1 MALGNILKKLFGDQ
15 SERAVRPLWNRL
27 EKEINPISEEI
38 RNISND
44 DLRKRIDVIRDSI
57 RGEAQEYEKEMA
69 DIIAMVEA
77 MPDIQDELTVD
88 PENAMALRADEIGE
102 NKPSR
107 DEILKNAPKI
117 VAGCVVVPKT
127 VD

>member
-1 MALGNILKKLFGDQ
+1 MDIDIRHIAKLSRLKIDD
-15 SERAVRPLWNRL
+15 SELA
-27 EKEINPISEEI
+27 
-38 RNISND
+38 
-44 DLRKRIDVIRDSI
+44 
-57 RGEAQEYEKEMA
+57 GYEKEMS

-88 PENAMALRADEIGE
+88 TDNVMTLRADVIAEKKI
-102 NKPSR
+102 PR
-107 DEILKNAPKI
+107 DEMLKNAPKT